1 MTRPDSLDPRE
12 LMVRAVEASRRAPA
26 AKFDV
31 SPSCVVSWYSVGA
44 RRARWR
50 PTRLAAAGA
59 PSSSTTPSWST
70 RCWRRPPT
78 APSPNSRPGLRPMA
92 SRPAPCLTSWAS
104 APPGG
109 RVSAVAASSRDRVI
123 GRSAELAFR
132 ASLAQPAPK
141 VDQRRAFRSAPAA
154 GPSRR
159 SALLE
164 GGQLPEYRTAPWRRP
179 SGGRPGVSRSVAAP
193 PRRAAPSWS
202 MAAPDSCPADASGN
216 LGARGSAAPCA
227 TQAWRPSCLRSWVSG
242 RVLRHWP

>member
-1 MTRPDSLDPRE
+1 MNDATGFSGSARTD
-12 LMVRAVEASRRAPA
+12 
-26 AKFDV
+26 
-31 SPSCVVSWYSVGA
+31 GA
-44 RRARWR
+44 RGRGFATGARGQVRRQPELRGQLVQRWR
-50 PTRLAAAGA
+50 QKGTLAPDPVGGGRR

-132 ASLAQPAPK
+132 ASLAQPAPQL
-141 VDQRRAFRSAPAA
+141 DQRRAFRSAPAA

-193 PRRAAPSWS
+193 PRRAAPS
-202 MAAPDSCPADASGN
+202 
-216 LGARGSAAPCA
+216 
-227 TQAWRPSCLRSWVSG
+227 
-242 RVLRHWP
+242 